1 MYSAKNAIVI
11 TAFIFLLV
19 GCRAKKSEIKNM
31 PPNIVY
37 ILADDMGYGDVSVNY
52 QESRMRTPNI
62 DKLAKQGMRFTD
74 AHSPSSVC
82 TPTRYGI
89 LTGRYCWRSSL
100 REGVLRGYGQALLEK
115 ERTTVAALLKD
126 NGYTTGVVGKWHL
139 GVNWVVKNEFID
151 SIHSNSAQTNAQGLI
166 LEMPG
171 SWIDFTKQPTD
182 EPTQH
187 GFDYSYIL
195 PASLDMPPYCF
206 LENGELQTIPDS
218 YTQGN
223 DLNTGYYGAFWRPGR
238 IAPDFEF
245 DQVLPTF
252 TAKAKTFIAR
262 ESKSEKPFFLYFPL
276 AAPHTPWVPTEEYKN
291 KSLAGQYGDFVQMV
305 DETVGE
311 IMRSLDEAGV
321 AENTLVIF
329 TSDNGPYWRPD
340 KIAEFNHR
348 AAGPYRGMKADIYDG
363 GHRVPFIVRWP
374 GQVEEESESHALITH
389 TNLMATAAE
398 LVGVELDEN
407 TGEDSK
413 SILPILLGQDYQEEP
428 VIHHSSKSFFAIRK
442 GDWKLVDRMGSGGFS
457 LPVFA
462 ETSGGEPK
470 GQLYNMREDPSET
483 TNLYDERPDVVAE
496 LQLELDRIKRQ

>member
-1 MYSAKNAIVI
+1 MYRARYAIVI

-19 GCRAKKSEIKNM
+19 GCRDTKSDITNM

-52 QESRMRTPNI
+52 QQSRMRTPNI
-62 DKLAKQGMRFTD
+62 DKLAKEGMRFTD

-89 LTGRYCWRSSL
+89 LTGRYCWRSRL
-100 REGVLRGYGQALLEK
+100 QEGVLRGYGQALLEK
-115 ERTTVAALLKD
+115 ERTTVASLLKD
-126 NGYTTGVVGKWHL
+126 YGYTTGVVGKWHL
-139 GVNWVVKNEFID
+139 GVNWVVKSEFTD
-151 SIHSNSAQTNAQGLI
+151 SLHSNRAQINEQGLI

-171 SWIDFTKQPTD
+171 SWIDFTKKPTD
-182 EPTQH
+182 EPSQH
-187 GFDYSYIL
+187 GFDYSHIL

-206 LENGELQTIPDS
+206 LENGALQTIPDN

-276 AAPHTPWVPTEEYKN
+276 AAPHTPWVPTDEYKN
-291 KSLAGQYGDFVQMV
+291 KSLVGQYGDFVQMV

-311 IMRSLDEAGV
+311 IMKALDEAGV

-340 KIAEFNHR
+340 KIEEFNHR

-374 GQVEEESESHALITH
+374 GKVKEQSESHALITH

-413 SILPILLGQDYQEEP
+413 SLLPILLGQDYQEEP

-457 LPVFA
+457 PPVFV

-496 LQLELDRIKRQ
+496 LQLELDRIKRR